1 MIDQNKV
8 AEFAIFKD
16 IDAGNLGAILAGGQ
30 ELSFQT
36 GAVVMKEDE
45 AGPDSDLY
53 IILDGR
59 VEVLLESKVVQSGI
73 PVHKRV
79 AILQQGEVFGEIGLL
94 ESRRRSAQIK
104 AYGTLSVLKVSR
116 ARLFDQIAKNPR
128 LGYLFMRNLASILSD
143 RLVDMNFMWRDEIG
157 AENSG

>member
-8 AEFAIFKD
+8 AEFLIFKD
-16 IDAGNLGAILAGGQ
+16 IDTGDLGAILAGGQ
-30 ELSFQT
+30 ELNYET
-36 GAVVMKEDE
+36 GAVVINEDE

-53 IILDGR
+53 VILDGR

-73 PVHKRV
+73 PVHKQV

-104 AYGTLSVLKVSR
+104 AYGMLTAFKISR
-116 ARLFDQIAKNPR
+116 ATLFDQIAQNPK
-128 LGYLFMRNLASILSD
+128 LGFLFMRNLASILSD
-143 RLVDMNFMWRDEIG
+143 RLVDLNFMWRDEI
-157 AENSG
+157 